1 MEVVIA
7 TSNADLEYEGL
18 IKPRNYEDGKA
29 GEEAHD

>member
-7 TSNADLEYEGL
+7 TSNAHLEYEGL